1 MTKFVTDI
9 GSIEINKTKSGV
21 MVISTTNTHEVGI
34 SIPNNR
40 IFAFIDRWFFE
51 NKNESI
57 EVNIKSNKI
66 VITITTN
73 FKTIQH
79 TTIKISRDKWN
90 EIESEIRR
98 IHETINSN

>member
-1 MTKFVTDI
+1 MSKFQTDI
-9 GSIEINKTKSGV
+9 GFIEINKTKSGI
-21 MVISTTNTHEVGI
+21 MVISNTNTHEIGI

-57 EVNIKSNKI
+57 EVNVKSNKI

-79 TTIKISRDKWN
+79 TTIKMSRNTWN

-98 IHETINSN
+98 IHENF